1 MKLHSDLA
9 TRLTSTDLFYTV
21 HIIAADDLPMQGAR
35 SSAATCWP
43 SFDKMMFDWAGGVY
57 ICSELTCQL
66 GQLAALPGARW
77 WLHWARHHELAAT
90 PGVTMPT
97 WHWNQELLTHWSLNK
112 LVNILHTPFQ
122 IHAGCCVFGTSW
134 FYPYIPGAWVTK
146 VNKDFQTWHQTGFFS
161 CAASQ
166 SEAMLENL
174 C

>member
-1 MKLHSDLA
+1 MTCWCKEPGHQQP
-9 TRLTSTDLFYTV
+9 R
-21 HIIAADDLPMQGAR
+21 
-35 SSAATCWP
+35 CWP

-77 WLHWARHHELAAT
+77 WLHWARHHELAAN

-97 WHWNQELLTHWSLNK
+97 WHWNQELLTHWSLKK

-146 VNKDFQTWHQTGFFS
+146 VNKDFQTWHLTGW
-161 CAASQ
+161 Q
-166 SEAMLENL
+166 L
-174 C
+174 CCQPIRSHVRKSVLINMAFIMDFN